1 MPDVGQLKLRPY
13 RPALAPNHPIVLTPK
28 VSHLKN
34 KPARNVLIFVS
45 ADCVEYV
52 VLRNPIRNTGT
63 VEHPQMR
70 LALQALQ
77 ARMERLQRGKNS
89 ISHFPDTP
97 QGLRALYT

>member
-1 MPDVGQLKLRPY
+1 
-13 RPALAPNHPIVLTPK
+13 
-28 VSHLKN
+28 
-34 KPARNVLIFVS
+34 
-45 ADCVEYV
+45 
-52 VLRNPIRNTGT
+52 